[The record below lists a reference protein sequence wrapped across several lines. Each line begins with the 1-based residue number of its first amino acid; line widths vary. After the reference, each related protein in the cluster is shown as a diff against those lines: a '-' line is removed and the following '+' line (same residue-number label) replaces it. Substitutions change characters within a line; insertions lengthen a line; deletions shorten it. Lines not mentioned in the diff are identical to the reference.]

1 MLYGH
6 FFQIMRFIDDQMGII
21 VQDGVVSGQI
31 GKQQGMINDDDVR
44 KSGGT
49 PDSVDVA
56 FLLEYTP
63 GAGTAF
69 GIYFLP

>member
-1 MLYGH
+1 
-6 FFQIMRFIDDQMGII
+6 MGII

-31 GKQQGMINDDDVR
+31 GKQQGMINDYNMR
-44 KSGGT
+44 KSSGT

-56 FLLEYTP
+56 FLLENTP
-63 GAGTAF
+63 GAGAAF